1 MMTKVFP
8 FRMLGAALILASASV
23 ITAPA
28 GAASPN
34 PSARLSNQAL
44 GQQQASLIF
53 QILASELAIA
63 QGEIG
68 IAAATYLS
76 IARETKDPAAAK
88 RATELAIAARSP
100 SHAEQAAA
108 IWLAANPNDPEAQ
121 GTLDLLQLAVGE
133 GEKLVR
139 SLMVRRQRAI
149 EAKELDG
156 FVDYVAGLAGRSPN
170 KPLGVSVFER
180 VTAQDRDKPSVT
192 YTLAMLYERVDRFDD
207 MERLLR
213 RLIAKEP
220 SHAHARNALG
230 YHFADRNQRLPE
242 ALALIEEA
250 LRLAPNDAHI
260 IDSMGWVQYR
270 LGNLEAAEKYL
281 RQAYRQ
287 QPDAEISTHLGEV
300 LWVAGKTAEA
310 ESFLKAAFRAD
321 PRNEVLLET
330 LKRLGIPALRVHPQQ

>member
-8 FRMLGAALILASASV
+8 FRILGAAVLTTAMV
-23 ITAPA
+23 ITAPTQ
-28 GAASPN
+28 AASPD
-34 PSARLSNQAL
+34 PAKRLSDQAL
-44 GQQQASLIF
+44 GQQQSSLIF

-108 IWLAANPNDPEAQ
+108 LWLAATPNDPEAQ
-121 GTLDLLQLAVGE
+121 GTLDLLQLATGE
-133 GEKLVR
+133 GERLVR
-139 SLMVRRQRAI
+139 SLLVRRQKAV
-149 EAKELDG
+149 EANELDA

-180 VTAQDRDKPSVT
+180 VTAKDRGKSGVS
-192 YTLAMLYERVDRFDD
+192 YTLAMLYERVERFDD

-213 RLIAKEP
+213 ELIAKDP
-220 SHAHARNALG
+220 THAHARNALG

-242 ALALIEEA
+242 ALSLIEQA

-260 IDSMGWVQYR
+260 IDSMGWVQFR
-270 LGNLEAAEKYL
+270 LGNLAAAEKYL

-300 LWVAGKTAEA
+300 LWVAGKTEEA
-310 ESFLKAAFRAD
+310 ESFLRAAFRAD
-321 PRNEVLLET
+321 PRNDVLLDT
-330 LKRLGIPALRVHPQQ
+330 LKRLGIPPLRVHPQ

>member
-1 MMTKVFP
+1 MTKVFP
-8 FRMLGAALILASASV
+8 FRILGAAVLTTAMA
-23 ITAPA
+23 ITAPTQ
-28 GAASPN
+28 AANSDP
-34 PSARLSNQAL
+34 AKRLSDQAL

-53 QILASELAIA
+53 QILASELAIG

-108 IWLAANPNDPEAQ
+108 LWLAATPNDPEAQ
-121 GTLDLLQLAVGE
+121 GTLDLLQLATGE

-139 SLMVRRQRAI
+139 SLLARRQKAV
-149 EAKELDG
+149 AANELDA

-180 VTAQDRDKPSVT
+180 VTAKDREKSSVS
-192 YTLAMLYERVDRFDD
+192 YTLAMLYERVRRFDD

-213 RLIAKEP
+213 ELIAKDP
-220 SHAHARNALG
+220 AHAHARNALG

-242 ALALIEEA
+242 ALRLIEEA
-250 LRLAPNDAHI
+250 LHLAPNDAHI
-260 IDSMGWVQYR
+260 IDSMGWIQFR
-270 LGNLEAAEKYL
+270 LGNLAEAEKYL

-300 LWVAGKTAEA
+300 LWVAGKTEEA
-310 ESFLKAAFRAD
+310 ESFLRAAFRAD
-321 PRNEVLLET
+321 PRNEVLLDT
-330 LKRLGIPALRVHPQQ
+330 LKRLGIPPLRVHPQ

>member
-8 FRMLGAALILASASV
+8 FRILGAAVLTTAMV
-23 ITAPA
+23 ITAPTQ
-28 GAASPN
+28 AASPD
-34 PSARLSNQAL
+34 PAKRLSDQAL
-44 GQQQASLIF
+44 GQQQSSLIF

-108 IWLAANPNDPEAQ
+108 LWLAATPNDPEAQ
-121 GTLDLLQLAVGE
+121 GTLDLLQLATGE

-139 SLMVRRQRAI
+139 SLLVRRQKAV
-149 EAKELDG
+149 EANELDA

-180 VTAQDRDKPSVT
+180 VTAKDRDKSGVS
-192 YTLAMLYERVDRFDD
+192 YTLAMLYERVERFDD

-213 RLIAKEP
+213 ELIAKDP
-220 SHAHARNALG
+220 THAHARNALG

-242 ALALIEEA
+242 ALSLIEQA

-260 IDSMGWVQYR
+260 IDSMGWVQFR
-270 LGNLEAAEKYL
+270 LGNLAAAEKYL

-300 LWVAGKTAEA
+300 LWVAGKTEEA
-310 ESFLKAAFRAD
+310 ESFLRAAFRAD
-321 PRNEVLLET
+321 PRNEVLLDT
-330 LKRLGIPALRVHPQQ
+330 LKRLGIPPLRVHPQ

>member
-8 FRMLGAALILASASV
+8 FRMLGAALLTTAVA
-23 ITAPA
+23 ITAPTQ
-28 GAASPN
+28 AASPN
-34 PSARLSNQAL
+34 PAGRLSDQAL
-44 GQQQASLIF
+44 GQQQAGLIF

-108 IWLAANPNDPEAQ
+108 IWLSATPNDPEAQ

-133 GEKLVR
+133 GDKLVR
-139 SLMVRRQRAI
+139 SLLARRQKAA
-149 EAKELDG
+149 EAKELEG
-156 FVDYVAGLAGRSPN
+156 FIDYVAGLAGRSPN

-180 VTAQDRDKPSVT
+180 VTAQDRDKPSVS
-192 YTLAMLYERVDRFDD
+192 YTQAMLYERVGRFDD

-213 RLIAKEP
+213 SLIAKDP

-242 ALALIEEA
+242 ALTLIEQA
-250 LRLAPNDAHI
+250 LRLSPNDAHI
-260 IDSMGWVQYR
+260 IDSMGWVQFR
-270 LGNLEAAEKYL
+270 LGNLAEAEKYL

-300 LWVAGKTAEA
+300 LWVAGKTEEA
-310 ESFLKAAFRAD
+310 ESFLRAAFRAD

-330 LKRLGIPALRVHPQQ
+330 LKRLGIPPLRVHPQ

>member
-8 FRMLGAALILASASV
+8 FRMLGAALLTTAVV

-28 GAASPN
+28 QAASPD
-34 PSARLSNQAL
+34 PAVRLSGPAL
-44 GQQQASLIF
+44 GQQQAGLIF

-68 IAAATYLS
+68 VAAATYLS

-108 IWLAANPNDPEAQ
+108 IWLAATPNDPEAQ

-133 GEKLVR
+133 GDKLVR
-139 SLMVRRQRAI
+139 SLLARRKKAV
-149 EAKELDG
+149 EANELEG
-156 FVDYVAGLAGRSPN
+156 FIDYVAGLAGRSPN

-180 VTAQDRDKPSVT
+180 VTAQDRDKPSVS
-192 YTLAMLYERVDRFDD
+192 YTLAMLYERIGRFDD

-213 RLIAKEP
+213 SLIAKSP

-242 ALALIEEA
+242 ALALIEQA
-250 LRLAPNDAHI
+250 LSLAPNDAHI
-260 IDSMGWVQYR
+260 IDSMGWIQFR
-270 LGNLEAAEKYL
+270 LGNLAEAEKYL

-300 LWVAGKTAEA
+300 LWVAGKTEEA
-310 ESFLKAAFRAD
+310 ESFLRAAFRAD

-330 LKRLGIPALRVHPQQ
+330 LKRLGIPPLRVHPQ

>member
-1 MMTKVFP
+1 MTKVFP
-8 FRMLGAALILASASV
+8 FRILGAAVLTTAMA
-23 ITAPA
+23 ITAPTQ
-28 GAASPN
+28 AANSDP
-34 PSARLSNQAL
+34 AKRLSDQAL

-53 QILASELAIA
+53 QILASELAIG

-108 IWLAANPNDPEAQ
+108 LWLAATPNDPEAQ
-121 GTLDLLQLAVGE
+121 GTLDLLQLATGE

-139 SLMVRRQRAI
+139 SLLVRRQKAV
-149 EAKELDG
+149 AANELDA

-180 VTAQDRDKPSVT
+180 VTAKDREKSGVR
-192 YTLAMLYERVDRFDD
+192 YTLAMLYERVGRFDD

-213 RLIAKEP
+213 ELIAKDP
-220 SHAHARNALG
+220 AHAHARNALG

-242 ALALIEEA
+242 ALRLIEEA
-250 LRLAPNDAHI
+250 LHLAPNDAHI
-260 IDSMGWVQYR
+260 IDSMGWIQFR
-270 LGNLEAAEKYL
+270 LGNLAEAEKYL

-300 LWVAGKTAEA
+300 LWVAGKTEEA
-310 ESFLKAAFRAD
+310 ESFLRAAFRAD
-321 PRNEVLLET
+321 PRNEVLLDT
-330 LKRLGIPALRVHPQQ
+330 LKRLGIPPLRVHPQ

>member
-8 FRMLGAALILASASV
+8 FRILGAAVLTTAMV
-23 ITAPA
+23 ITAPTQ
-28 GAASPN
+28 AASPD
-34 PSARLSNQAL
+34 PAKRLSDQAL
-44 GQQQASLIF
+44 GQQQSSLIF

-108 IWLAANPNDPEAQ
+108 LWLAATPNDPEAQ
-121 GTLDLLQLAVGE
+121 GTLDLLQLATGE

-139 SLMVRRQRAI
+139 SLLVRRQKAV
-149 EAKELDG
+149 EANELDA

-180 VTAQDRDKPSVT
+180 VTAKDRGKSGVS
-192 YTLAMLYERVDRFDD
+192 YTLAMLYERVERFDD

-213 RLIAKEP
+213 ELIAKDP
-220 SHAHARNALG
+220 THAHARNALG

-242 ALALIEEA
+242 ALSLIEQA

-260 IDSMGWVQYR
+260 IDSMGWVQFR
-270 LGNLEAAEKYL
+270 LGNLAAAEKYL

-300 LWVAGKTAEA
+300 LWVAGKTEEA
-310 ESFLKAAFRAD
+310 ESFLRAAFRAD
-321 PRNEVLLET
+321 PRNEVLLDT
-330 LKRLGIPALRVHPQQ
+330 LKRLGIPPLRVHPQ

>member
-8 FRMLGAALILASASV
+8 FRMLGAALILASASM
-23 ITAPA
+23 ITAPTR
-28 GAASPN
+28 AATPN
-34 PSARLSNQAL
+34 PSARLSDQVL
-44 GQQQASLIF
+44 GQQQASLVF

-76 IARETKDPAAAK
+76 IARETKDPHAAK

-100 SHAEQAAA
+100 SHAEQAAV

-220 SHAHARNALG
+220 AHAHARNALG
-230 YHFADRNQRLPE
+230 YHFADRHQRLAE

-330 LKRLGIPALRVHPQQ
+330 LKRLGIPATRIHP

>member
-8 FRMLGAALILASASV
+8 FRILGAAVLTTQAANSD
-23 ITAPA
+23 PA
-28 GAASPN
+28 KRVSD
-34 PSARLSNQAL
+34 QVL

-53 QILASELAIA
+53 QILASELAIG

-108 IWLAANPNDPEAQ
+108 LWLAATPNDPEAQ
-121 GTLDLLQLAVGE
+121 GTLDLLQLATGE

-139 SLMVRRQRAI
+139 SLLVRRQKAL
-149 EAKELDG
+149 AANELDT

-180 VTAQDRDKPSVT
+180 VTAKDREKSGVR
-192 YTLAMLYERVDRFDD
+192 YTLAMLYERVGRFDD

-213 RLIAKEP
+213 ELIAKDP
-220 SHAHARNALG
+220 AHAHARNALG

-242 ALALIEEA
+242 ALRLIEEA
-250 LRLAPNDAHI
+250 LHLAPNDAHI
-260 IDSMGWVQYR
+260 IDSMGWIQFR
-270 LGNLEAAEKYL
+270 LGNLAQAEKYL

-300 LWVAGKTAEA
+300 LWVAGKTEEA
-310 ESFLKAAFRAD
+310 ESFLRAAFRAD
-321 PRNEVLLET
+321 PRNEVLLDT
-330 LKRLGIPALRVHPQQ
+330 LKRLGIPPLRVHPQ

>member
-1 MMTKVFP
+1 MTKVFP
-8 FRMLGAALILASASV
+8 FRMLGAALLTTAVA
-23 ITAPA
+23 ITAPTQ
-28 GAASPN
+28 AASPN
-34 PSARLSNQAL
+34 PAGRLSDQAF
-44 GQQQASLIF
+44 GQEQAGLIF

-108 IWLAANPNDPEAQ
+108 IWLSATPNDPEAQ

-133 GEKLVR
+133 GDKLVR
-139 SLMVRRQRAI
+139 SLLARRQKAV

-156 FVDYVAGLAGRSPN
+156 FIDYVAGLAGRSPN

-180 VTAQDRDKPSVT
+180 VTAQDRDKPSVS
-192 YTLAMLYERVDRFDD
+192 YTQAMLYERVGRFDD
-207 MERLLR
+207 MERLLGS
-213 RLIAKEP
+213 LIAKDP

-242 ALALIEEA
+242 ALTLIEQA
-250 LRLAPNDAHI
+250 LRLSPNDAHI
-260 IDSMGWVQYR
+260 IDSMGWVQFR
-270 LGNLEAAEKYL
+270 LGNLAEAEKYL

-300 LWVAGKTAEA
+300 LWVAGKTEEA
-310 ESFLKAAFRAD
+310 ESFLRAAFRAD

-330 LKRLGIPALRVHPQQ
+330 LKRLGIPPLRVHPQ

>member
-1 MMTKVFP
+1 MTKVFP
-8 FRMLGAALILASASV
+8 FRILGAAVLTTAMV
-23 ITAPA
+23 ITAPTQ
-28 GAASPN
+28 AASPD
-34 PSARLSNQAL
+34 PAKRLSDQAL
-44 GQQQASLIF
+44 GQQQSSLIF

-108 IWLAANPNDPEAQ
+108 IWLAATPNDPEAQ
-121 GTLDLLQLAVGE
+121 GTLDLLQLATGE
-133 GEKLVR
+133 GERLVR
-139 SLMVRRQRAI
+139 SLLVRRQKAV
-149 EAKELDG
+149 EANELDA

-180 VTAQDRDKPSVT
+180 VTAKDRGKSGVS
-192 YTLAMLYERVDRFDD
+192 YTLAMLYERVERFDD

-213 RLIAKEP
+213 ELIAKDP
-220 SHAHARNALG
+220 THAHARNALG

-242 ALALIEEA
+242 ALSLIEQA

-260 IDSMGWVQYR
+260 IDSMGWVQFR
-270 LGNLEAAEKYL
+270 LGNLAAAEKYL

-300 LWVAGKTAEA
+300 LWVAGKTEEA
-310 ESFLKAAFRAD
+310 ESFLRAAFRAD
-321 PRNEVLLET
+321 PRNEVLLDT
-330 LKRLGIPALRVHPQQ
+330 LKRLGIPPLRVHPQ